1 SGKMAT
7 RELRK
12 KRGTV
17 NPSPSRR
24 TGPKGK
30 AERTAVRTV
39 LPANPNEDN
48 EETGAR
54 EKTKKGGKK
63 QEKIQD
69 VHEENTKDTGQEK
82 DAGTPEQPGKS
93 PEPKRPTVLES
104 PRYSRTPRDKSKE
117 RSSSPFQRNVVQP
130 LPGTS
135 TPGAEMGSTTSLRSR
150 ASSKEAWPERD
161 MFVTNTTNKSRTE
174 FLPEQSSRPS
184 SSASNKEHRKGRTT
198 PVDTSERPEQNAYIP
213 YAYARD
219 CIARIAGDMSEMKTK
234 HVRIV
239 KDIEKHYRAIE
250 DETQVQFN
258 GFVFMLRQQYTGKV
272 ATFRQVIELHRS
284 ELQQKEQYWTETL
297 QSLTERINR
306 LLKDRKILL
315 VNNRE
320 EVEKVEKEKALLL
333 TQLTTQMDH
342 EKSNA
347 VKDFEKR
354 LKEQDDM
361 IEQLE
366 AEKKRVQDE
375 LETEKKE
382 DVTKEKAA
390 MLTAAPP
397 SGDKDEV
404 SEDERQRM
412 SEERHQM
419 SADMSRSSEERQD
432 LMEKIKELQADV
444 TRLSLESGEWQEKYK
459 LLLLQV
465 GDTAKLREQYARLE
479 SQYNALALVV
489 KTTPESSQAAE
500 EKVSQVDEEKAM
512 MEAERQRLAKEIE
525 KWEKEFRK
533 KNKRDPTEAD
543 KPDSAKEM
551 YVQMEEVTQMVDSLG
566 RQKETL
572 EAVKSGTVPPTP
584 DVPPVP
590 VTEPEVSVVEVKVPD
605 PEIVASL
612 ERSQAAVDDLQSR
625 LAALQEENAELR
637 AQIAGL
643 EAGQLLSVTAGA
655 ALVQGDDSEQVEKL
669 TAELDDKE
677 QELEALRTE
686 KREMAKDMKKM
697 LRQHAKL
704 QAKMGESDSDLPKL
718 VQMMAV
724 LVQSIHGDYP
734 GAAKAVEQRLKQAET
749 AVKPL
754 KEKESADKKALHAW
768 DKKFKKT
775 HGASPEDS
783 DRDEEGRALKA
794 SADDSSK
801 ALEIKQIEVRALTI
815 LHTGIFKSEELQRP
829 KSATAKTPEADVEQ
843 QLSDLDNKIIDLEGE
858 KEKLQGENGKLL
870 ASVEDLEQQ
879 IADLKEQL
887 AVHATVGVV
896 GQDSTED
903 MSDLQREVDDLNT
916 ALQQERAAHDTTR
929 EELEAVQ
936 KQVQMA
942 QEELAALQAQADANL
957 QKATA
962 VLEATL
968 ASKEEQLA
976 DAKKRN
982 EELEKE
988 RLANVPLDT
997 AKEIKNLQ
1005 NKIAMLEKEKE
1016 ELSTS
1021 AAGQGAAVQ
1030 EVRAQLDAANKALEA
1045 QRAANRD
1052 MEGRVRAA
1060 RADKEKAVKEMTNQ
1074 VDKKEQQRAALE
1086 TKLKQLQAAGGA
1098 TVATTTAVRA
1108 GKTGPAAKGGA
1119 GGEDTAALK
1128 REIRELNARIKQ
1140 LEMEAR
1146 RGVGA
1151 VGAAGGGDAA
1161 DKNVQKRHE
1170 KILKELAKK
1179 YEIEQHRTSKLTE
1192 SVKEKDEELTTLR
1205 KDVKEKDAELTKLQ
1219 AELALLGVAAKEGV
1233 EAAGKVKALE
1243 AENKKLL
1250 EENKLLTENYNS
1262 ERVLRKKYYNM
1273 VEDMKGK
1280 IRVYC
1285 RARPLSSTEK
1295 ERGNYSV
1302 VKSPDEYSLQV
1313 ESQRGLKEF
1322 QYDQVFM
1329 EDSTQEKVFEDTN
1342 NLIQSA
1348 VDGYN
1353 VCIFA
1358 YGQTGSGKT
1367 FTMIGDRDGNFP
1379 GIAPRAFTRIF
1390 EMAEENKAKFDL
1402 RVTTYM
1408 LELYNDKLIDLFA
1421 KPGSYDEDK
1430 LDIKKDKKGMVFV
1443 HGAVVKSAKNAK
1455 ELNALFEEG
1464 SKNRHTA
1471 STKMN
1476 AESSRSH
1483 LVIGIVMESTSK
1495 ATGTVL
1501 KGKLSL
1507 VDLAGSERVGKTG
1520 ATAEQLKEAM
1530 SINKSLSALGD
1541 VISALSSEQSFIPYR
1556 NNKLTMLMQDSL
1568 GGNAKTLM
1576 FVNISPADY
1585 NADETVISLT
1595 YASRVKLI
1603 TNDASKNADNKE
1615 INRLKAVRKPNTVL
1629 FVVCRAQGKIQLTFA
1644 AH

>member
-1 SGKMAT
+1 M
-7 RELRK
+7 
-12 KRGTV
+12 V
-17 NPSPSRR
+17 NTISI
-24 TGPKGK
+24 
-30 AERTAVRTV
+30 
-39 LPANPNEDN
+39 
-48 EETGAR
+48 
-54 EKTKKGGKK
+54 KT
-63 QEKIQD
+63 
-69 VHEENTKDTGQEK
+69 
-82 DAGTPEQPGKS
+82 
-93 PEPKRPTVLES
+93 
-104 PRYSRTPRDKSKE
+104 
-117 RSSSPFQRNVVQP
+117 
-130 LPGTS
+130 
-135 TPGAEMGSTTSLRSR
+135 
-150 ASSKEAWPERD
+150 
-161 MFVTNTTNKSRTE
+161 
-174 FLPEQSSRPS
+174 
-184 SSASNKEHRKGRTT
+184 
-198 PVDTSERPEQNAYIP
+198 DTSERPEQNAYIP

-382 DVTKEKAA
+382 VIRLKDLVAVGAGGTILGAAAVAADKDVTKEKAA

-655 ALVQGDDSEQVEKL
+655 ALV
-669 TAELDDKE
+669 

-1086 TKLKQLQAAGGA
+1086 TK
-1098 TVATTTAVRA
+1098 VRA

-1455 ELNALFEEG
+1455 ELNALFEEE
-1464 SKNRHTA
+1464 
-1471 STKMN
+1471 MN

-1595 YASRVKLI
+1595 
-1603 TNDASKNADNKE
+1603 
-1615 INRLKAVRKPNTVL
+1615 
-1629 FVVCRAQGKIQLTFA
+1629 
-1644 AH
+1644 